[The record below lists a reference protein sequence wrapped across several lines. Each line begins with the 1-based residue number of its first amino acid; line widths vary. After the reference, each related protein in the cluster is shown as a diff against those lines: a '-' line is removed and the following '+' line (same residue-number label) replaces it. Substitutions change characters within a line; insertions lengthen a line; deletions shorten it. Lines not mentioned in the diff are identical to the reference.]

1 MWRSHAVDME
11 ALAAQAERREARPD
25 TTLACTIRSCQVS
38 KSLWAQWPT
47 PGAELV
53 GCGQLLPGWRPRAP
67 GCPLAGLLSALRS
80 AQ

>member
-47 PGAELV
+47 PWG
-53 GCGQLLPGWRPRAP
+53 
-67 GCPLAGLLSALRS
+67 
-80 AQ
+80 